1 MSNQYPSPNPS
12 DPSYPSQV
20 PPYQGNPYQGGAYPG
35 NPYPGNPY
43 QGGAYPGNPYQGGA
57 YPGNPYQGNPYQQSA
72 GGPQMPTSPV
82 PQPPSSQP
90 SAYRSPQA
98 PAYPAPGAFPPAE
111 ALSGHQMPAGAV
123 NGQQAPGGV
132 QNGQQVPAEALSRH
146 QMPAGAVSGQQAP
159 TAETP
164 EEAARFK
171 RKWVTYT
178 VIFLIALVPLLF
190 VIMIGNS
197 FEFGEERL
205 YWIVITSAVEF
216 LFALGF
222 FPFSAAVRRGIR
234 QVTAQGRLE
243 EAAKRRN
250 GLYLSALIA
259 VVLAGYALYNGVPA
273 AMDVADG
280 QQSVTVTSCSYEQYK
295 TEKRSRRYSSTTV
308 YDNVFTFTLD
318 DGATHHTTLERYRA
332 EDITHEGGLPGVL
345 YEACSRRSG
354 SASLSMMVYRNTW
367 IIVEARIK

>member
-20 PPYQGNPYQGGAYPG
+20 PPYQGNPYQGGAYPR
-35 NPYPGNPY
+35 
-43 QGGAYPGNPYQGGA
+43 
-57 YPGNPYQGNPYQQSA
+57 NPYQQRA
-72 GGPQMPTSPV
+72 GGPQMPASPV
-82 PQPPSSQP
+82 PQPPSYQSP
-90 SAYRSPQA
+90 TYRSPQA
-98 PAYPAPGAFPPAE
+98 PAYPTPGAFPPT
-111 ALSGHQMPAGAV
+111 GAV
-123 NGQQAPGGV
+123 NGPQMPASAP
-132 QNGQQVPAEALSRH
+132 NGQQV
-146 QMPAGAVSGQQAP
+146 P

-205 YWIVITSAVEF
+205 YWIVITSVVEF

-243 EAAKRRN
+243 EAEKRRT

-259 VVLAGYALYNGVPA
+259 VVVAGYALYNGVPA

-280 QQSVTVTSCSYEQYK
+280 QQSVTVTSCSYEQHK
-295 TEKRSRRYSSTTV
+295 TEKRRGRHSSTTV

-318 DGATHHTTLERYRA
+318 DGTTHHTTLERYYA

>member
-20 PPYQGNPYQGGAYPG
+20 PPYQGNPYQGDTYP
-35 NPYPGNPY
+35 
-43 QGGAYPGNPYQGGA
+43 
-57 YPGNPYQGNPYQQSA
+57 GNPYQQSA
-72 GGPQMPTSPV
+72 GGPQMPASPV
-82 PQPPSSQP
+82 PQPPSYQSP
-90 SAYRSPQA
+90 TYRSPQA
-98 PAYPAPGAFPPAE
+98 PAYPTPGAFP
-111 ALSGHQMPAGAV
+111 PAGAV

-132 QNGQQVPAEALSRH
+132 RNGQQVPAEALSGP
-146 QMPAGAVSGQQAP
+146 QMP

-222 FPFSAAVRRGIR
+222 FPFSTAVRRGIR

-243 EAAKRRN
+243 EAEKRRT

-259 VVLAGYALYNGVPA
+259 VVVAGYALYNGVPA

-295 TEKRSRRYSSTTV
+295 TEQRRRRHSYTTV

-318 DGATHHTTLERYRA
+318 DGTTHHTTLERYHA

>member
-20 PPYQGNPYQGGAYPG
+20 PPYQGNPYQGGAYPR
-35 NPYPGNPY
+35 
-43 QGGAYPGNPYQGGA
+43 
-57 YPGNPYQGNPYQQSA
+57 NPYQQRA
-72 GGPQMPTSPV
+72 GGPQMPASPV
-82 PQPPSSQP
+82 PQPPSYQSP
-90 SAYRSPQA
+90 TYRSPQA
-98 PAYPAPGAFPPAE
+98 PAYPTPGAFPPT
-111 ALSGHQMPAGAV
+111 GAV
-123 NGQQAPGGV
+123 NGPQMPASAP
-132 QNGQQVPAEALSRH
+132 NGQQV
-146 QMPAGAVSGQQAP
+146 P

-171 RKWVTYT
+171 RNWVTYT

-243 EAAKRRN
+243 EAEKRRT

-259 VVLAGYALYNGVPA
+259 VVVAGYALYNGVPA

-280 QQSVTVTSCSYEQYK
+280 QQSVTVTSCSYEQHK
-295 TEKRSRRYSSTTV
+295 TEKRRGRHSSTTV

-318 DGATHHTTLERYRA
+318 DGTTHHTTLERYYA

>member
-12 DPSYPSQV
+12 DPSYPGQV
-20 PPYQGNPYQGGAYPG
+20 P
-35 NPYPGNPY
+35 
-43 QGGAYPGNPYQGGA
+43 
-57 YPGNPYQGNPYQQSA
+57 PYQGNPYQQSA
-72 GGPQMPTSPV
+72 GGPQMPASPV
-82 PQPPSSQP
+82 PQPPSYQP
-90 SAYRSPQA
+90 PSYQSPTYRSPQA
-98 PAYPAPGAFPPAE
+98 PAYPAPGAFPPTGAVN
-111 ALSGHQMPAGAV
+111 GPHQMPAGAV

-132 QNGQQVPAEALSRH
+132 QNGQQVPAEALSGP
-146 QMPAGAVSGQQAP
+146 QMPASAPNGQQVP

-234 QVTAQGRLE
+234 QVTAQGKLE
-243 EAAKRRN
+243 EAEKRRT

-259 VVLAGYALYNGVPA
+259 VVVAGYALYNGVPA

-280 QQSVTVTSCSYEQYK
+280 QQSVTVTSCSYEQHK
-295 TEKRSRRYSSTTV
+295 TEKRRGRHSSTTV

-318 DGATHHTTLERYRA
+318 DGTTHHTTLERYYA

>member
-12 DPSYPSQV
+12 DPSYLSQV
-20 PPYQGNPYQGGAYPG
+20 PPYQGNPYQGGVYP
-35 NPYPGNPY
+35 
-43 QGGAYPGNPYQGGA
+43 
-57 YPGNPYQGNPYQQSA
+57 GNPYQQSA
-72 GGPQMPTSPV
+72 GGPQMPASPV
-82 PQPPSSQP
+82 PQPPSYQSP
-90 SAYRSPQA
+90 AYRSPQA
-98 PAYPAPGAFPPAE
+98 PTYPTPGAFPPAE
-111 ALSGHQMPAGAV
+111 ALSGNQM
-123 NGQQAPGGV
+123 
-132 QNGQQVPAEALSRH
+132 PAEALS
-146 QMPAGAVSGQQAP
+146 GQQAP
-159 TAETP
+159 AAETP

-197 FEFGEERL
+197 FEFGEEKL
-205 YWIVITSAVEF
+205 DWILITSAVEF

-243 EAAKRRN
+243 EAAKRRT
-250 GLYLSALIA
+250 GLYLSALIT
-259 VVLAGYALYNGVPA
+259 VVVASYALYNGVPA

-280 QQSVTVTSCSYEQYK
+280 QQSVTVTSCSYEQHK
-295 TEKRSRRYSSTTV
+295 TEKRSRRHSYTTV

-318 DGATHHTTLERYRA
+318 DGTTHHTTLERYHA

-354 SASLSMMVYRNTW
+354 SASLSMMIYRNTW

>member
-12 DPSYPSQV
+12 DPSYPGQV
-20 PPYQGNPYQGGAYPG
+20 PPYQGNPYQGGAYP
-35 NPYPGNPY
+35 
-43 QGGAYPGNPYQGGA
+43 
-57 YPGNPYQGNPYQQSA
+57 GNPYQQSA

-82 PQPPSSQP
+82 PQPPSSQS

-98 PAYPAPGAFPPAE
+98 PAYPAPGVFPPAE

-132 QNGQQVPAEALSRH
+132 QNGQQVPAEALSGHQMPAEALSGH

-190 VIMIGNS
+190 VIIIGNS

-259 VVLAGYALYNGVPA
+259 VVVAGYALYNGVPA

-295 TEKRSRRYSSTTV
+295 TEQRRRRHSYTTV

-318 DGATHHTTLERYRA
+318 DGTTHHTTLERYHA

>member
-12 DPSYPSQV
+12 DPSYPGQV

-35 NPYPGNPY
+35 NPY
-43 QGGAYPGNPYQGGA
+43 QGAA

-82 PQPPSSQP
+82 PQPPSSQS

-98 PAYPAPGAFPPAE
+98 PAYPAPGVFP
-111 ALSGHQMPAGAV
+111 
-123 NGQQAPGGV
+123 
-132 QNGQQVPAEALSRH
+132 PAEALSRH

-250 GLYLSALIA
+250 GLHLSALIA

-295 TEKRSRRYSSTTV
+295 TEQRRRRHSYTTV

-318 DGATHHTTLERYRA
+318 DGTTHHTTLERYHA

>member
-12 DPSYPSQV
+12 DPSYPGQV
-20 PPYQGNPYQGGAYPG
+20 PPYQGNPYQGGAYP
-35 NPYPGNPY
+35 
-43 QGGAYPGNPYQGGA
+43 
-57 YPGNPYQGNPYQQSA
+57 GNPYQQSA

-82 PQPPSSQP
+82 PQPPSYQS
-90 SAYRSPQA
+90 SAYRLPQA
-98 PAYPAPGAFPPAE
+98 PAYPAPGAFPPTGAVN
-111 ALSGHQMPAGAV
+111 GPQMPAGAV

-132 QNGQQVPAEALSRH
+132 RNGQQV
-146 QMPAGAVSGQQAP
+146 P

-234 QVTAQGRLE
+234 QVTAQGKLE
-243 EAAKRRN
+243 EAAKRRT

-259 VVLAGYALYNGVPA
+259 VVVGGYALYNGVPA

-280 QQSVTVTSCSYEQYK
+280 QQSVTVTSCSYEQHK
-295 TEKRSRRYSSTTV
+295 TEKRRGRHSSTTV

-318 DGATHHTTLERYRA
+318 DGTTHHTTLERYYA

>member
-12 DPSYPSQV
+12 DPSYPGQV
-20 PPYQGNPYQGGAYPG
+20 P
-35 NPYPGNPY
+35 PYPGNPY

-57 YPGNPYQGNPYQQSA
+57 YPGNPYQQSA
-72 GGPQMPTSPV
+72 GGPQMPTSPM
-82 PQPPSSQP
+82 PQPPSYQS

-111 ALSGHQMPAGAV
+111 ALSGHQMPAS
-123 NGQQAPGGV
+123 AP
-132 QNGQQVPAEALSRH
+132 NGQQV
-146 QMPAGAVSGQQAP
+146 P

-234 QVTAQGRLE
+234 QVTAQGKLE
-243 EAAKRRN
+243 EAEKRRT

-259 VVLAGYALYNGVPA
+259 VVVAGYALYNGVPA

-280 QQSVTVTSCSYEQYK
+280 QQSVTVTSCSYEQHK
-295 TEKRSRRYSSTTV
+295 TEKRRGRHSSTTV

-318 DGATHHTTLERYRA
+318 DGTTHHTTLERYYA

>member
-1 MSNQYPSPNPS
+1 MSNQYPSSNPS
-12 DPSYPSQV
+12 DPSYPGQV
-20 PPYQGNPYQGGAYPG
+20 PPYQGGAYP
-35 NPYPGNPY
+35 
-43 QGGAYPGNPYQGGA
+43 
-57 YPGNPYQGNPYQQSA
+57 GNPYQQSA

-82 PQPPSSQP
+82 PQPPSYQSP
-90 SAYRSPQA
+90 AYRSPQA
-98 PAYPAPGAFPPAE
+98 PTYPTPSAFPPTGT
-111 ALSGHQMPAGAV
+111 LSGPQMPAGAV
-123 NGQQAPGGV
+123 NGQQAP
-132 QNGQQVPAEALSRH
+132 
-146 QMPAGAVSGQQAP
+146 

-164 EEAARFK
+164 QQATRSK
-171 RKWVTYT
+171 HGWIIITL
-178 VIFLIALVPLLF
+178 IFLVVATPLILII
-190 VIMIGNS
+190 VIGNS
-197 FEFGEERL
+197 FEFGEEKL
-205 YWIVITSAVEF
+205 GWILITSAVEF

-243 EAAKRRN
+243 EAEKRRT

-259 VVLAGYALYNGVPA
+259 VVVAGYALYNGVPA

-280 QQSVTVTSCSYEQYK
+280 QQSVTVTSCSYEQHK
-295 TEKRSRRYSSTTV
+295 TEKRRRHSYTTV

-318 DGATHHTTLERYRA
+318 DGTTHHTTLERYHA

>member
-12 DPSYPSQV
+12 DPSYPGQV
-20 PPYQGNPYQGGAYPG
+20 P
-35 NPYPGNPY
+35 PYPGNPY
-43 QGGAYPGNPYQGGA
+43 QGGAYP
-57 YPGNPYQGNPYQQSA
+57 GNPYQQSA

-82 PQPPSSQP
+82 PQPPSYQS

-98 PAYPAPGAFPPAE
+98 PAYPAPGAFPPTGAVN
-111 ALSGHQMPAGAV
+111 GPQMPAGAV
-123 NGQQAPGGV
+123 N
-132 QNGQQVPAEALSRH
+132 
-146 QMPAGAVSGQQAP
+146 GQQAP

-234 QVTAQGRLE
+234 QVTAQGKLE
-243 EAAKRRN
+243 EAEKRRT

-259 VVLAGYALYNGVPA
+259 VVVAGYALYNGVPA

-295 TEKRSRRYSSTTV
+295 TEQRRRRHSYTTV

-318 DGATHHTTLERYRA
+318 DGTTRHTTLERYYA

>member
-12 DPSYPSQV
+12 DPSYPGQV
-20 PPYQGNPYQGGAYPG
+20 PPYP
-35 NPYPGNPY
+35 
-43 QGGAYPGNPYQGGA
+43 
-57 YPGNPYQGNPYQQSA
+57 GNPYQQSA
-72 GGPQMPTSPV
+72 GGPQMPASPV
-82 PQPPSSQP
+82 PQPPSYQSP
-90 SAYRSPQA
+90 AYRSPQA
-98 PAYPAPGAFPPAE
+98 PTYPTPSTFPPTG
-111 ALSGHQMPAGAV
+111 ALNGPQMPAGAV
-123 NGQQAPGGV
+123 NGQQAP
-132 QNGQQVPAEALSRH
+132 
-146 QMPAGAVSGQQAP
+146 

-164 EEAARFK
+164 QQATRSK
-171 RKWVTYT
+171 HGWIIITL
-178 VIFLIALVPLLF
+178 IFLVVATPLILII
-190 VIMIGNS
+190 VIGNS
-197 FEFGEERL
+197 FEFGEEKL
-205 YWIVITSAVEF
+205 GWILITSAVEF

-243 EAAKRRN
+243 EAEKRRT

-259 VVLAGYALYNGVPA
+259 VVVAGYALYNGVPA

-280 QQSVTVTSCSYEQYK
+280 QQSVTVTSCSYEQHK
-295 TEKRSRRYSSTTV
+295 TEKRRRHSYTTV

-318 DGATHHTTLERYRA
+318 DGTTHHTTLERYHA

>member
-35 NPYPGNPY
+35 NPY
-43 QGGAYPGNPYQGGA
+43 QGAA

-82 PQPPSSQP
+82 PQPPSSQS

-98 PAYPAPGAFPPAE
+98 PAYPAPGVFP
-111 ALSGHQMPAGAV
+111 
-123 NGQQAPGGV
+123 
-132 QNGQQVPAEALSRH
+132 PAEALSRH
-146 QMPAGAVSGQQAP
+146 QMPASAPNGQQAPGGVQNAQQVPAAALSRHQMPAGAASGQQAP

-280 QQSVTVTSCSYEQYK
+280 QQSVTVTSCRYEQYK
-295 TEKRSRRYSSTTV
+295 TEQRRRRHSYTTV

-318 DGATHHTTLERYRA
+318 DGTTHHTTLERYHA

>member
-20 PPYQGNPYQGGAYPG
+20 PPYQGNPYQG
-35 NPYPGNPY
+35 NPY
-43 QGGAYPGNPYQGGA
+43 QGGAYPR
-57 YPGNPYQGNPYQQSA
+57 NPYQQRA
-72 GGPQMPTSPV
+72 GGPQMPASPV
-82 PQPPSSQP
+82 PQPPSYQSP
-90 SAYRSPQA
+90 TYRSPQA
-98 PAYPAPGAFPPAE
+98 PAYPTPGAFPPT
-111 ALSGHQMPAGAV
+111 GAV
-123 NGQQAPGGV
+123 NGPQMPASAP
-132 QNGQQVPAEALSRH
+132 NGQQV
-146 QMPAGAVSGQQAP
+146 P

-243 EAAKRRN
+243 EAEKRRT

-259 VVLAGYALYNGVPA
+259 VVVAGYALYNGVPA

-280 QQSVTVTSCSYEQYK
+280 QQSVTVTSCSYEQHK
-295 TEKRSRRYSSTTV
+295 TEKRRGRHSSTTV

-318 DGATHHTTLERYRA
+318 DGTTHHTTLERYYA

>member
-12 DPSYPSQV
+12 DPSYPGQVPPYQV

-35 NPYPGNPY
+35 NPY
-43 QGGAYPGNPYQGGA
+43 QGGAYP
-57 YPGNPYQGNPYQQSA
+57 GNPYQQSA

-90 SAYRSPQA
+90 SAYRPPQA

-111 ALSGHQMPAGAV
+111 ALSG
-123 NGQQAPGGV
+123 
-132 QNGQQVPAEALSRH
+132 H

-295 TEKRSRRYSSTTV
+295 TEQRRRRHSYTTV

-318 DGATHHTTLERYRA
+318 DGTTHHTTLERYHA

>member
-20 PPYQGNPYQGGAYPG
+20 PPYQGNPYQGDTYP
-35 NPYPGNPY
+35 
-43 QGGAYPGNPYQGGA
+43 
-57 YPGNPYQGNPYQQSA
+57 GNPYQQSA
-72 GGPQMPTSPV
+72 GGPQMPASPV
-82 PQPPSSQP
+82 PQPPSYQSP
-90 SAYRSPQA
+90 TYRSPQA
-98 PAYPAPGAFPPAE
+98 PAYPTPGAFP
-111 ALSGHQMPAGAV
+111 PAGAV

-132 QNGQQVPAEALSRH
+132 RNGQQVPAEALSGP
-146 QMPAGAVSGQQAP
+146 QMP

-243 EAAKRRN
+243 EAEKRRT

-259 VVLAGYALYNGVPA
+259 VVVAGYALYNGVPA

-280 QQSVTVTSCSYEQYK
+280 QQSVTVTSCSYEQHK
-295 TEKRSRRYSSTTV
+295 TEKRRGRHSSTTV

-318 DGATHHTTLERYRA
+318 DGTTHHTTLERYYA

>member
-20 PPYQGNPYQGGAYPG
+20 PPYQGNPYQG
-35 NPYPGNPY
+35 NPY
-43 QGGAYPGNPYQGGA
+43 QGGTYP
-57 YPGNPYQGNPYQQSA
+57 GNPYQQSA
-72 GGPQMPTSPV
+72 GGPQMPASPV
-82 PQPPSSQP
+82 PQPPPCQSP
-90 SAYRSPQA
+90 TYRSPQA
-98 PAYPAPGAFPPAE
+98 PAYPTPGAFP
-111 ALSGHQMPAGAV
+111 PAGAV

-132 QNGQQVPAEALSRH
+132 RNGQQVPAEALSGP
-146 QMPAGAVSGQQAP
+146 QMPASAPNGQQVP

-318 DGATHHTTLERYRA
+318 DGATHHTTLERYHA

>member
-1 MSNQYPSPNPS
+1 
-12 DPSYPSQV
+12 
-20 PPYQGNPYQGGAYPG
+20 
-35 NPYPGNPY
+35 
-43 QGGAYPGNPYQGGA
+43 
-57 YPGNPYQGNPYQQSA
+57 
-72 GGPQMPTSPV
+72 
-82 PQPPSSQP
+82 
-90 SAYRSPQA
+90 
-98 PAYPAPGAFPPAE
+98 
-111 ALSGHQMPAGAV
+111 MPAGAV

-132 QNGQQVPAEALSRH
+132 RNGQQVPAEALSGP
-146 QMPAGAVSGQQAP
+146 QMPASAPNGQQVP
-159 TAETP
+159 TAEMP

-243 EAAKRRN
+243 EAEKRRT

-259 VVLAGYALYNGVPA
+259 VVVAGYALYNGVPA

-280 QQSVTVTSCSYEQYK
+280 QQSVTVTSCSYEQHK
-295 TEKRSRRYSSTTV
+295 TEKRRGRHSSTTV

-318 DGATHHTTLERYRA
+318 DGTTHHTTLERYYA

>member
-35 NPYPGNPY
+35 NPY
-43 QGGAYPGNPYQGGA
+43 
-57 YPGNPYQGNPYQQSA
+57 QQSA

-82 PQPPSSQP
+82 PQPPSYQSP
-90 SAYRSPQA
+90 AYRSPQA
-98 PAYPAPGAFPPAE
+98 PTYPTPSAFPPTGT
-111 ALSGHQMPAGAV
+111 LSGPQMPAGAV
-123 NGQQAPGGV
+123 NGQQAP
-132 QNGQQVPAEALSRH
+132 
-146 QMPAGAVSGQQAP
+146 

-164 EEAARFK
+164 QQATRSK
-171 RKWVTYT
+171 HGWIIITL
-178 VIFLIALVPLLF
+178 IFLVVATPLILII
-190 VIMIGNS
+190 VIGNS
-197 FEFGEERL
+197 FEFGEEKL
-205 YWIVITSAVEF
+205 GWILITSAVEF

-243 EAAKRRN
+243 EAEKRRT

-259 VVLAGYALYNGVPA
+259 VVVAGYALYNGVPA

-280 QQSVTVTSCSYEQYK
+280 QQSVTVTSCSYEQHK
-295 TEKRSRRYSSTTV
+295 TEKRRGRHSSTTV
-308 YDNVFTFTLD
+308 YDNIFTFTLD
-318 DGATHHTTLERYRA
+318 DGTTHHMTLERYYA

>member
-12 DPSYPSQV
+12 DPSYPGQV

-35 NPYPGNPY
+35 NPY
-43 QGGAYPGNPYQGGA
+43 
-57 YPGNPYQGNPYQQSA
+57 QQSA
-72 GGPQMPTSPV
+72 GGPQMPTSPM
-82 PQPPSSQP
+82 PQPPSYQS

-111 ALSGHQMPAGAV
+111 ALSGHQMPAS
-123 NGQQAPGGV
+123 AP
-132 QNGQQVPAEALSRH
+132 NGQQV
-146 QMPAGAVSGQQAP
+146 P

-222 FPFSAAVRRGIR
+222 FPFSAAVRRVIR
-234 QVTAQGRLE
+234 QVTAQGKLE
-243 EAAKRRN
+243 EAEKRRT

-259 VVLAGYALYNGVPA
+259 VVVAGYALYNGVPA

-280 QQSVTVTSCSYEQYK
+280 QQSVTVTSCSYEQHK
-295 TEKRSRRYSSTTV
+295 TEKRRGRHSSTTV

-318 DGATHHTTLERYRA
+318 DDTTHHTTLERYYA

-354 SASLSMMVYRNTW
+354 SASLIMMVYRNTW

>member
-20 PPYQGNPYQGGAYPG
+20 PPYQGNPYQGGT
-35 NPYPGNPY
+35 YPGNPY
-43 QGGAYPGNPYQGGA
+43 QQR
-57 YPGNPYQGNPYQQSA
+57 A
-72 GGPQMPTSPV
+72 GGPQMPASPV
-82 PQPPSSQP
+82 PQPPSYQSP
-90 SAYRSPQA
+90 TYRSPQA
-98 PAYPAPGAFPPAE
+98 PAYPTPGAFPPT
-111 ALSGHQMPAGAV
+111 GAV

-132 QNGQQVPAEALSRH
+132 RNGQQVPAEALSSP
-146 QMPAGAVSGQQAP
+146 QMPASAPNGQQAP

>member
-20 PPYQGNPYQGGAYPG
+20 PPYQGNPYQGGAYQ
-35 NPYPGNPY
+35 GNPY

-57 YPGNPYQGNPYQQSA
+57 YPGNPYQQSA

-82 PQPPSSQP
+82 PQPPSYQS

-98 PAYPAPGAFPPAE
+98 PAYPAPGAFLPAE
-111 ALSGHQMPAGAV
+111 ALSGHQMPASAP

-132 QNGQQVPAEALSRH
+132 QNGQQV
-146 QMPAGAVSGQQAP
+146 P

-222 FPFSAAVRRGIR
+222 FPFSAGVRRGIR
-234 QVTAQGRLE
+234 QVTAQGKLE
-243 EAAKRRN
+243 EAEKRRT

-259 VVLAGYALYNGVPA
+259 VVVAGYALYNGVPA

-280 QQSVTVTSCSYEQYK
+280 QQSVTVTSCSYEQHK
-295 TEKRSRRYSSTTV
+295 TEKRRGRHSSTTV

-318 DGATHHTTLERYRA
+318 DGTTHHTTLERYHA

-345 YEACSRRSG
+345 YEAYSRRSG

>member
-35 NPYPGNPY
+35 NPYQGGAYPGNPY

-57 YPGNPYQGNPYQQSA
+57 YPGNPYQQSA
-72 GGPQMPTSPV
+72 GGPQMPV
-82 PQPPSSQP
+82 
-90 SAYRSPQA
+90 
-98 PAYPAPGAFPPAE
+98 
-111 ALSGHQMPAGAV
+111 GAV

-132 QNGQQVPAEALSRH
+132 QNGQQVP
-146 QMPAGAVSGQQAP
+146 

-164 EEAARFK
+164 EEAAQFK

-178 VIFLIALVPLLF
+178 IIFLIALVPLLF

-234 QVTAQGRLE
+234 QVTAQGKLE
-243 EAAKRRN
+243 EAEKRRT

-259 VVLAGYALYNGVPA
+259 VVVAGYALYNGVPA

-280 QQSVTVTSCSYEQYK
+280 QQSVTVTSCSYEQHK
-295 TEKRSRRYSSTTV
+295 TEKRRGRHSSTTV

-318 DGATHHTTLERYRA
+318 DGTTHHTTLERYYA

>member
-20 PPYQGNPYQGGAYPG
+20 PPYQGNPYQGGTYPR
-35 NPYPGNPY
+35 
-43 QGGAYPGNPYQGGA
+43 
-57 YPGNPYQGNPYQQSA
+57 NPYQQRA
-72 GGPQMPTSPV
+72 GGPQMPASPV
-82 PQPPSSQP
+82 PQPPSYQSP
-90 SAYRSPQA
+90 TYRSPQA

-111 ALSGHQMPAGAV
+111 ALSGNQMPAS
-123 NGQQAPGGV
+123 AP
-132 QNGQQVPAEALSRH
+132 NRQQV
-146 QMPAGAVSGQQAP
+146 P

-178 VIFLIALVPLLF
+178 VIFLIALVPLF
-190 VIMIGNS
+190 FIIMIGNS

-234 QVTAQGRLE
+234 QVTAQGKLE
-243 EAAKRRN
+243 EAEKRRT

-259 VVLAGYALYNGVPA
+259 VVVAGYALYNGVPA

-280 QQSVTVTSCSYEQYK
+280 QQSVTVTSCSYEQHK
-295 TEKRSRRYSSTTV
+295 TEKRRGRHSSTTV
-308 YDNVFTFTLD
+308 YDNIFTFTLD
-318 DGATHHTTLERYRA
+318 DGTTHHMTLERYYA

>member
-12 DPSYPSQV
+12 DPSYPGQV
-20 PPYQGNPYQGGAYPG
+20 PPYQGNPYQGGT
-35 NPYPGNPY
+35 YPGNPY
-43 QGGAYPGNPYQGGA
+43 QGGAYP
-57 YPGNPYQGNPYQQSA
+57 GNPYQQSA

-82 PQPPSSQP
+82 PQPPSYQS

-98 PAYPAPGAFPPAE
+98 PAYPAPGAFPPT
-111 ALSGHQMPAGAV
+111 GAV
-123 NGQQAPGGV
+123 NGPQMPASAS
-132 QNGQQVPAEALSRH
+132 NGQQV
-146 QMPAGAVSGQQAP
+146 P

-190 VIMIGNS
+190 VIMIENS
-197 FEFGEERL
+197 FEFGEEKL
-205 YWIVITSAVEF
+205 GWILITSAVEF

-234 QVTAQGRLE
+234 QVTAQGKLE
-243 EAAKRRN
+243 EAAKRRT

-259 VVLAGYALYNGVPA
+259 VVVGGYALYNGVPA

-280 QQSVTVTSCSYEQYK
+280 QQSVTVTSCSYEQHK
-295 TEKRSRRYSSTTV
+295 TEKRRRSHSYTTV

-318 DGATHHTTLERYRA
+318 DGTTHHTTLERYRA
-332 EDITHEGGLPGVL
+332 EDITHEGGLPGIL

-367 IIVEARIK
+367 IIIEARIK

>member
-1 MSNQYPSPNPS
+1 
-12 DPSYPSQV
+12 
-20 PPYQGNPYQGGAYPG
+20 
-35 NPYPGNPY
+35 
-43 QGGAYPGNPYQGGA
+43 
-57 YPGNPYQGNPYQQSA
+57 
-72 GGPQMPTSPV
+72 MPTSPV
-82 PQPPSSQP
+82 PQPPSSQS

-111 ALSGHQMPAGAV
+111 ALGGHQMPARAV
-123 NGQQAPGGV
+123 SGQQAPGGV
-132 QNGQQVPAEALSRH
+132 QNGQQVPAEALSGH
-146 QMPAGAVSGQQAP
+146 QMPASAPNGQQAP

-250 GLYLSALIA
+250 GLYL
-259 VVLAGYALYNGVPA
+259 
-273 AMDVADG
+273 
-280 QQSVTVTSCSYEQYK
+280 
-295 TEKRSRRYSSTTV
+295 
-308 YDNVFTFTLD
+308 D

>member
-20 PPYQGNPYQGGAYPG
+20 PPYQGNPYQGDTYP
-35 NPYPGNPY
+35 
-43 QGGAYPGNPYQGGA
+43 
-57 YPGNPYQGNPYQQSA
+57 GNPYQQSA
-72 GGPQMPTSPV
+72 GGPQMPASPV
-82 PQPPSSQP
+82 PQPPSYQSP
-90 SAYRSPQA
+90 TYRSPHA
-98 PAYPAPGAFPPAE
+98 PAYPTPGAFP
-111 ALSGHQMPAGAV
+111 PAGAV

-132 QNGQQVPAEALSRH
+132 RNGQQVPAEALSGP
-146 QMPAGAVSGQQAP
+146 QMP

-222 FPFSAAVRRGIR
+222 FPFSTAVRRGIR

-243 EAAKRRN
+243 EAEKRRT

-259 VVLAGYALYNGVPA
+259 VVVAGYALYNGVPA

-295 TEKRSRRYSSTTV
+295 TEQRRRRHSYTTV

-318 DGATHHTTLERYRA
+318 DGTTHHTTLERYHA

>member
-12 DPSYPSQV
+12 DPSYPGQV
-20 PPYQGNPYQGGAYPG
+20 PPYQGNPYQGGT
-35 NPYPGNPY
+35 YPGNPY
-43 QGGAYPGNPYQGGA
+43 QGGAYP
-57 YPGNPYQGNPYQQSA
+57 GNPYQQSA

-82 PQPPSSQP
+82 PQPPSYQS

-98 PAYPAPGAFPPAE
+98 PAYPAPGAFPPT
-111 ALSGHQMPAGAV
+111 GAV
-123 NGQQAPGGV
+123 NGPQMPASAS
-132 QNGQQVPAEALSRH
+132 NGQQV
-146 QMPAGAVSGQQAP
+146 P

-243 EAAKRRN
+243 EAEKRRT

-259 VVLAGYALYNGVPA
+259 VVVAGYALYNGVPA

-280 QQSVTVTSCSYEQYK
+280 QQSVTVTSCSYEQHK
-295 TEKRSRRYSSTTV
+295 TEKRRGRHSSTTV

-318 DGATHHTTLERYRA
+318 DGTTHHTTLERYYA